1 MKDDFKIRH
10 AKMLLKRQTYLSYN
24 IEIKLKSAEAYEAII
39 YFLKRIKIFDQKISD
54 QFFRKVEAD
63 VDIGWLDSYNK
74 FIKSYL
80 NMGFDREELRTE
92 LNESITEHDKMQIVS
107 KKPILEF

>member
-1 MKDDFKIRH
+1 MKH
-10 AKMLLKRQTYLSYN
+10 AKMLLMYQTYLLYN
-24 IEIKLKSAEAYEAII
+24 IQIKLKSAKSFTAIN
-39 YFLKRIKIFDQKISD
+39 YFFNRIKRTKQKISD
-54 QFFRKVEAD
+54 KIFQKVEAD

-80 NMGFDREELRTE
+80 NMGFGREKLNTE
-92 LNESITEHDKMQIVS
+92 LNESITEHDTMQIVS